1 MCNRICNR
9 EGYWMNIFI
18 YYIQRMIFFE
28 SSVRYVWDDLNN
40 IKIWMIKKNVWSLIN
55 EFQILSLQF

>member
-9 EGYWMNIFI
+9 ERYWMNIFI

-55 EFQILSLQF
+55 EFQILSLKF

>member
-1 MCNRICNR
+1 MCNRIYNR
-9 EGYWMNIFI
+9 EEYWMNIFI

-55 EFQILSLQF
+55 EFQILSLKF